1 MTDLCDLDGT
11 PVCALEDECLGKR
24 RALLWCREKERH
36 SPSVAGLYHAWTV
49 LVCFH
54 RLHVVNYGYLE
65 RWSFLLASR
74 PIEAVFC
81 TSVELA

>member
-1 MTDLCDLDGT
+1 MADLCDLDGT
-11 PVCALEDECLGKR
+11 PVCAQEDGCLGKR

-36 SPSVAGLYHAWTV
+36 SPRVAGLYHTWTV

-54 RLHVVNYGYLE
+54 RLHVVYYGHLE

-74 PIEAVFC
+74 AIEAVFC
-81 TSVELA
+81 TSGELA